1 MNYSVKQSK
10 AALVEWFALLG
21 ESRDDEIVAAIEH
34 DRQDYA
40 LQPGLVRK
48 LLVLATDPVRQTA
61 TAGGMYFFSDVDAAT
76 RFLDWA
82 SNTHRDVSGL
92 TFEERDF
99 VGERHAHVCAVLGHL
114 EADRSSTVPALVHLE
129 RFVLDSETARAGL
142 ESFFERG
149 RLPAGAPDL
158 LSLTWLYDPV
168 AKVYFLL
175 SVAARAAGRD
185 DAALPDLRQAAGFA
199 AGGQHFP
206 APARID
212 DMRFWV
218 YTIWEP
224 RRAGMPVVEAV
235 WPNSPPLP
243 APAYWQRR

>member
-10 AALVEWFALLG
+10 AVLVEWFALLG
-21 ESRDDEIVAAIEH
+21 ESQDDEMVAAIEH
-34 DRQDYA
+34 DRQDYV

-82 SNTHRDVSGL
+82 SHTHRNVSGQ

-114 EADRSSTVPALVHLE
+114 ESDRTSTVPALVQVE
-129 RFVLDSETARAGL
+129 RFALDSEAARAGL
-142 ESFFERG
+142 EAFFERG
-149 RLPAGAPDL
+149 QLPADL

-168 AKVYFLL
+168 AKAYFIL
-175 SVAARAAGRD
+175 SVAARAAGLD
-185 DAALPDLRQAAGFA
+185 DAALPDLAQLAGFA
-199 AGGQHFP
+199 ASGRQFP
-206 APARID
+206 APANID
-212 DMRFWV
+212 DLRFWV

-224 RRAGMPVVEAV
+224 RRADMPMVEAV

-243 APAYWQRR
+243 APVYWRRR